1 TPASGGQAVGFALMM
16 RLEESK
22 SYPIILIDEPEASLD
37 NTYIKDE
44 LIPALKK
51 LATHSTIFLVTHNST
66 LGALINPDYLII
78 TTKNNKNDYQVLT
91 GEFSSNLISNN
102 YGSSENSYDKF
113 VEAMESSIET
123 YQKKGETYE
132 NLRTK

>member
-1 TPASGGQAVGFALMM
+1 MM

-66 LGALINPDYLII
+66 LGALINLSLIHI
-78 TTKNNKNDYQVLT
+78 
-91 GEFSSNLISNN
+91 
-102 YGSSENSYDKF
+102 
-113 VEAMESSIET
+113 
-123 YQKKGETYE
+123 
-132 NLRTK
+132 